1 MKRPKTAG
9 LNKLLLALVLTFLL
23 GACAA
28 PGFRVEVTRFHE
40 IGVPRG
46 ERVLIAPAEGLEAG
60 LEFENYAAQ
69 LEQYLANY
77 GYSPSQ
83 EGRPQLNAT
92 FGYFAEAD
100 PNYYVPRGP
109 RLGIGVGG
117 GGRHV
122 GVGAGTTID
131 FDEDNEIYFRH
142 TITLILTQA
151 GSGKRVYEGSASGH
165 TRGEYMPGMMPKLLA
180 ALFIN
185 WPGPSGTTETIKL
198 PEN

>member
-1 MKRPKTAG
+1 MKRPKIMG
-9 LNKLLLALVLTFLL
+9 LNRLLLALALTLLL

-28 PGFRVEVTRFHE
+28 PGFRAEVTRFHE
-40 IGVPRG
+40 IDVPRG
-46 ERVLIAPAEGLEAG
+46 ERVLIVPTEGLEAG

-77 GYSPSQ
+77 GYLPSQ
-83 EGRPQLNAT
+83 EGRPQLRAT
-92 FGYFAEAD
+92 FGYFAKAD
-100 PNYYVPRGP
+100 PNYYVPSGP
-109 RLGIGVGG
+109 TLGIGVGG
-117 GGRHV
+117 GGNNV

-131 FDEDNEIYFRH
+131 FDDDDEIYFRH
-142 TITLILTQA
+142 TITLVLTEA

-165 TRGEYMPGMMPKLLA
+165 TRGEYMPGMIPKLLG

-185 WPGPSGTTETIKL
+185 WPGPSGTTEILKL